1 MATQAEKLAQ
11 SVEVLSDLLNG
22 GRQAIRSR
30 DLTRTHRE
38 RLVASGFLQ
47 EVMKGWY
54 IQSQPSQPGGEST
67 SWYVSYWGFCADY
80 LDSRFGKDWCISP
93 EQSLMLHAGNL
104 TVPRQLSVRSSKGD
118 NNPVSLPHETSLLT
132 TRISLPESSTLAM
145 KDGLRVYS
153 PAAALIAVSPDFFVN
168 HDIDAR
174 TGLSLIS
181 DASEILP
188 TLLDQGHT
196 TIAGRLAGAFE
207 NIGRTRVADAIV
219 QTMRS
224 AGYEVRKNDPFTN
237 SGSTSQ
243 LRPQVDPGPPHV
255 QRLRLLWSSMREA
268 AISCFPPFPGP
279 ADPASYLKSVDET
292 FTTDAYHSLS
302 IEGYQVSKEL
312 IERIRDGRWAPDGNE
327 EDRNHRNAL
336 AAKGYWEAF
345 QQVQKSLGRI
355 FAGENPGLVV
365 EEDHGVWYR
374 ELMAPEVAA
383 GLKRPADLAGYRN
396 EPVRIRRSRHIPAR
410 SEAVR
415 DLIPA
420 FFDLL
425 KKEEDPAARV
435 VLGHFVFVYIHPY
448 LDGNGRVGRFLMN
461 VMMAA
466 GGHRWTVVPM
476 DLRDTYMASLEKASV
491 TEDIEPFARFLSS
504 LVVDE
509 D

>member
-11 SVEVLSDLLNG
+11 SLEVLTELLDE
-22 GRQAIRSR
+22 GRSAIRSR

-38 RLVASGFLQ
+38 RLIAAGFLQ

-80 LDSRFGKDWCISP
+80 LDSRFGKDWCLSP

-104 TVPRQLSVRSSKGD
+104 TVPGQLLVRSSKGD
-118 NNPVSLPHETSLLT
+118 NNPVSLPHETSLFT
-132 TRISLPESSTLAM
+132 VRTAMPENSVLVM
-145 KDGLRVYS
+145 KDGLRIYS
-153 PAAALIAVSPDFFVN
+153 AAAALIAVAPDFFSN

-174 TGLSLIS
+174 TGLSQIN

-188 TLLDQGHT
+188 TLLDQGHS

-207 NIGRTRVADAIV
+207 NIGRSRVADEIV
-219 QTMRS
+219 KTMRA
-224 AGYEVRKNDPFTN
+224 AGYEVRKNDPFSN
-237 SGSTSQ
+237 STIVHQ
-243 LRPQVDPGPPHV
+243 PVDPGPPHV
-255 QRLRLLWSSMREA
+255 QRLRLMWSQMRGS
-268 AISCFPPFPGP
+268 AISCFPPSPGP
-279 ADPASYLKSVDET
+279 ADPEAYLKSVGET

-312 IERIRDGRWAPDGNE
+312 IERVRDGRWAPDGNE

-345 QQVQKSLGRI
+345 QQVQKSLARV
-355 FAGENPGLVV
+355 FAGENPGVV
-365 EEDHGVWYR
+365 AEEDHGTWYL
-374 ELMAPEVAA
+374 ELMAPEVTA
-383 GLKRPADLAGYRN
+383 GLKRAADLAGYRR

-415 DLIPA
+415 DLISA
-420 FFDLL
+420 FFELL
-425 KKEEDPAARV
+425 AAEEDPAARV

-448 LDGNGRVGRFLMN
+448 LDGNGRIGRFLMN

-466 GGHRWTVVPM
+466 GGYPWTVVQV
-476 DLRDTYMASLEKASV
+476 DQRDTYMAALEKASV

-504 LVVDE
+504 LVVGAD
-509 D
+509 